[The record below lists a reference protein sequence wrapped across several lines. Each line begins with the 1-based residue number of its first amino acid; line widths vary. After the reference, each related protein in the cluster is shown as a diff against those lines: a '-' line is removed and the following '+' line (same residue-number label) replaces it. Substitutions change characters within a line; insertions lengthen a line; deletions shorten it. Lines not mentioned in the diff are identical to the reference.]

1 MAKVSTL
8 DRLLNNRTQVSVP
21 IMGAKYGGYAQR
33 DAVTQRLK
41 GFERTSP
48 RSIRPLPGE
57 LDKVFVMFSSVRR
70 RFPQE
75 LVNMV
80 IDNLHDSKSDLSSCS
95 LVARSWTPEAQL
107 HLFRRVCVN
116 AARTPFTEF
125 LDFLSFTPRGSLVGR
140 HIRCLTLI
148 GCLVHG
154 RAGSA
159 TLEMETLKEILRYL
173 PALAYL
179 CLDCLSIVRLNQ
191 DRIVQEDSSLKD
203 NTLNWKAA
211 LPLRTLKHVN
221 LDGLSYTPGDIPTLL
236 EILALSGDLKELGLM
251 SYIQF
256 SSPRSPAIFV
266 ANTNTRETLA
276 RVKLERLRLRVGPSP
291 AGGCSRYKLVLP
303 CAMLQQTTL
312 LSSLTYLEIGY
323 VNATDGGEITTLLRH
338 VGKSLLYLA
347 LDLRAYETSSN
358 NDDSGLGL
366 VSCTALKWLHI
377 QAFFNLGETTRPIL
391 LERMLRELLSATPR
405 ATSMGLELVL
415 HRNSLRWFGE
425 LDEVV
430 CQYAPD
436 RGLMSVKVFWQE
448 PADDRSWKLAQQRG
462 RELSK
467 EEQSRPKE
475 IRDIKQFIEVAT
487 RKDATEARIKK
498 IAPRVAGGKTK
509 TKFKIRCTRYLYT
522 LSLDDPEKAEKL
534 RQSLPPG
541 ASPALHSYLY
551 DLIIPFPEFPGL
563 RIIDVEKD
571 APKKK

>member
-1 MAKVSTL
+1 
-8 DRLLNNRTQVSVP
+8 
-21 IMGAKYGGYAQR
+21 
-33 DAVTQRLK
+33 
-41 GFERTSP
+41 
-48 RSIRPLPGE
+48 
-57 LDKVFVMFSSVRR
+57 MFSSVRR

-80 IDNLHDSKSDLSSCS
+80 IGSLHDSKSDLSSCS

-179 CLDCLSIVRLNQ
+179 CLDCLSIVHLNQ
-191 DRIVQEDSSLKD
+191 DRIVQEDSSLRD

-211 LPLRTLKHVN
+211 LPLSTLKHVN
-221 LDGLSYTPGDIPTLL
+221 LDGLSYTPGDIPPLL

-256 SSPRSPAIFV
+256 PSPRSPAIFV

-276 RVKLERLRLRVGPSP
+276 RVKLERLRLRVGPLP

-347 LDLRAYETSSN
+347 LDLRAYETSCECF
-358 NDDSGLGL
+358 LMAYAIK
-366 VSCTALKWLHI
+366 TLKI
-377 QAFFNLGETTRPIL
+377 GIVL
-391 LERMLRELLSATPR
+391 L
-405 ATSMGLELVL
+405 
-415 HRNSLRWFGE
+415 
-425 LDEVV
+425 
-430 CQYAPD
+430 
-436 RGLMSVKVFWQE
+436 
-448 PADDRSWKLAQQRG
+448 
-462 RELSK
+462 
-467 EEQSRPKE
+467 
-475 IRDIKQFIEVAT
+475 
-487 RKDATEARIKK
+487 
-498 IAPRVAGGKTK
+498 
-509 TKFKIRCTRYLYT
+509 
-522 LSLDDPEKAEKL
+522 
-534 RQSLPPG
+534 
-541 ASPALHSYLY
+541 
-551 DLIIPFPEFPGL
+551 
-563 RIIDVEKD
+563 
-571 APKKK
+571 